1 MRTPVYLVI
10 AACALQGGCAAVGA
24 VGAIGAATTS
34 VVTGQDRSVG
44 RSIDDST
51 ATAEVKR
58 RLMAFDRQAYAH
70 VDVQVSRG
78 QLLLSGTTPRQEDKD
93 FAERIAWNVSTV
105 ESVSNQISVGAAPSM
120 MRTSQD
126 NFISAQVRTKL
137 LSDPQIKGV
146 NFNIE
151 TRSGVVYLMGVARS
165 DDELSRALE
174 LTRFVG
180 GVERVVSLVEVRPVD
195 SALRQSA
202 ARNPDAEVPAPPIQG
217 APIVSATN

>member
-1 MRTPVYLVI
+1 MRTPVLLVI

-34 VVTGQDRSVG
+34 VVTGQDRSLG
-44 RSIDDST
+44 SSIDDST

-78 QLLLSGTTPRQEDKD
+78 QLLLSGTTPRQEDKE
-93 FAERIAWNVSTV
+93 FAERIAWNVRTV
-105 ESVSNQISVGAAPSM
+105 ESVSNQISVGASPSM
-120 MRTSQD
+120 VRSSQD

-151 TRSGVVYLMGVARS
+151 TRSGVVYMMGVARS

-174 LTRFVG
+174 LARFVR
-180 GVERVVSLVEVRPVD
+180 GVERVVSMVEVRPVD
-195 SALRQSA
+195 SGLRQSA
-202 ARNPDAEVPAPPIQG
+202 ARNPEAEVPAPPMQG
-217 APIVSATN
+217 APIISATN